1 MPPPSEDVFGELTTG
16 ILMAGA
22 TKLGWNVTSKET
34 KTMKFDVPIEKPQ
47 LDKLS
52 LIWGEYKEGKVSYI

>member
-1 MPPPSEDVFGELTTG
+1 
-16 ILMAGA
+16 MAGA
-22 TKLGWNVTSKET
+22 TKLGSNVTSKET

-52 LIWGEYKEGKVSYI
+52 LIWGE